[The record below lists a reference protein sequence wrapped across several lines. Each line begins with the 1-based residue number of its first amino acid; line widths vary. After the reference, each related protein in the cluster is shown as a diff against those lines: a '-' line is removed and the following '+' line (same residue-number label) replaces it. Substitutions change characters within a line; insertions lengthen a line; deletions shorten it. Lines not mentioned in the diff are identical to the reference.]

1 MRSLAVW
8 LFKATCTIGLL
19 GWLLSRPDVTAGLV
33 SLHQLT
39 PGWLAAGFCLAGLSQ
54 IFSAWRWLV
63 CLRTTGVPLSPGTTL
78 RLTLISTAAGFLSIG
93 TFGADAVRVTLAA
106 RRYPDNKTAL
116 LGSIGLDHTSAAPAF
131 VLMILILLAS
141 VQTDFQ
147 IGPWT
152 GWTFLL
158 SLAGFAGIGL
168 LLRRFRPE
176 MHDRLLHFLLE
187 RTTRL
192 GFAKAAL
199 LSIPVML
206 THYAV
211 FYCAARALGVIIP
224 LIGFTAAAASADAA
238 AALPITIAGLGVRE
252 KAFETLLGL
261 WHQVP
266 PASAIA
272 LSLAGLGLILL
283 WAIAGAMCF
292 LMEPAGKPSAH
303 VS

>member
-1 MRSLAVW
+1 MRCLAVW
-8 LFKATCTIGLL
+8 LFKAACTVGLL
-19 GWLLSRPDVTAGLV
+19 GWLLSRPDVKAGLG
-33 SLHQLT
+33 SLHHLA
-39 PGWLAAGFCLAGLSQ
+39 PGWLAAGFCLAGLTQ

-93 TFGADAVRVTLAA
+93 TLGADAMRVTLAA

-131 VLMILILLAS
+131 VLMILILFTS
-141 VQTDFQ
+141 VHTGFQ

-152 GWTFLL
+152 GWTIIL
-158 SLAGFAGIGL
+158 SLGGFAGIGL

-187 RTTRL
+187 RTTRR

-199 LSIPVML
+199 LSMPVML

-211 FYCAARALGVIIP
+211 FYCAARALGINIP
-224 LIGFTAAAASADAA
+224 LIGFTAAAASADVA

-272 LSLAGLGLILL
+272 LSLAGLGLIFL
-283 WAIAGAMCF
+283 WAIAGAVCF
-292 LMEPAGKPSAH
+292 LLEPAGKPAFNAA
-303 VS
+303 